1 VKRFIGRFAPACGT
15 QGGQHSDIF
24 RWTHQSSNASQAPN
38 ATRLDGFGEQLGD
51 VVKKLDKV
59 MQKLDSMAPK
69 PN

>member
-1 VKRFIGRFAPACGT
+1 LFAYIYNIYIYEQAKNVLSEALEHVIAKPI
-15 QGGQHSDIF
+15 HKNL
-24 RWTHQSSNASQAPN
+24 SNLGS
-38 ATRLDGFGEQLGD
+38 RLDGFGEQLGD